1 MNKKNGFTLIEL
13 MAVIV
18 ILSIVLILVTKNVIG
33 AKKDSEE
40 KTKYIAAKEIVE
52 IAKAY
57 MISKN
62 IKEDCINVEKM
73 VDDGYL
79 EKDVTNP
86 LNGKNRSKSNELTNQ
101 QVCIY
106 PNNPAQTDS
115 AVHEHKYNFDGY
127 YYKLQ

>member
-62 IKEDCINVEKM
+62 IKEDCVDVEQM
-73 VDDGYL
+73 VTYEYL

-86 LNGKNRSKSNELTNQ
+86 LNGKNRNNSNKLTNQ
-101 QVCIY
+101 QVCIDS
-106 PNNPAQTDS
+106 NTKAQTDS
-115 AVHEHKYNFDGY
+115 AVHESKYNFDGY